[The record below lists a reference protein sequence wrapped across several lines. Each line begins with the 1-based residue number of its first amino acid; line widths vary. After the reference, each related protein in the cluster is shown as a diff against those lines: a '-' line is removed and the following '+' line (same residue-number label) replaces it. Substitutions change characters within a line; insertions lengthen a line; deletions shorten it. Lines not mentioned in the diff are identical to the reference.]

1 MGSKLMQLAIDQIRS
16 DLEVGDVTAI
26 QVLLQKLDKDDLY
39 YFLSEANQALAN
51 HFEYEYDGQPDENL
65 EIEIDDIS
73 HLNENDGQPDEAQEW
88 ESFDPDC

>member
-39 YFLSEANQALAN
+39 YFLSEENQALAN
-51 HFEYEYDGQPDENL
+51 HFEYEYDGQPDE
-65 EIEIDDIS
+65 S
-73 HLNENDGQPDEAQEW
+73 QEW
-88 ESFDPDC
+88 ESYDPDC